1 MSSVWPQ
8 NGCDYLMRSFDWE
21 LRRHG
26 YAGNSCQI
34 ILELAGAIQPEQLRA
49 RLQMLTERY
58 PILNAR
64 SAGIFRRR
72 WKLPNGVVQPP
83 QVRVHR
89 DRPELLQRLINEGL
103 ASDDGELMRFDLIEC
118 DTGRMKVVFTWAHAL
133 MDAHSAEHF
142 VGVVGREDLPLPAT
156 KYQPPAG
163 PRLPFK
169 ERSRRALKNFQAYNQ
184 FRNQAPRSPGVRFP
198 NASAILQH
206 RVELFTAEET
216 AQVRATARKYAGALG
231 EAQFHAAVTIL
242 EVHELHQ
249 RIGCASPSYLL
260 PVPVGLRPKGNV
272 EPLFSNQVTMLL
284 LQFLPE
290 HLTDPG
296 KTIAHLKTQTGQAMR
311 DGVVDGGVMFLEML
325 RMLPLPAHQGFTKM
339 GLKGEVC
346 SIFYGNTA
354 AVSPVVTKF
363 LGADIEGFT
372 HVAAVPPSPGIG
384 VIFYNYRGLLRV
396 TVLHL
401 AKTLSEAEAAEFAA
415 GLRRRLLGGD

>member
-34 ILELAGAIQPEQLRA
+34 ILELAAPIQPEALRA
-49 RLQMLTERY
+49 RLKMLAERY

-64 SAGIFRRR
+64 SAGVFRRR
-72 WKLPNGVVQPP
+72 WKLPSGEVKPP
-83 QVRVHR
+83 QVRVHP
-89 DRPELLQRLINEGL
+89 DAPELMQRLVNEGL
-103 ASDDGELMRFDLIEC
+103 ASDNGELMRFDLIEC
-118 DTGRMKVVFTWAHAL
+118 GAGRMKVLFTWAHAL

-142 VGVVGREDLPLPAT
+142 IGVVGREDLALPAT
-156 KYQPPAG
+156 EYQPPAG

-184 FRNQAPRSPGVRFP
+184 FRNQAPRSPGVRHA
-198 NASAILQH
+198 NAPAILQH
-206 RVELFTAEET
+206 RVELFTAVET
-216 AQVRATARKYAGALG
+216 AQVRANARKHAGALG
-231 EAQFHAAVTIL
+231 EAQFHAAVSIL
-242 EVHELHQ
+242 EVHELHK
-249 RIGCASPSYLL
+249 RIGCVSPSYLL

-290 HLTDPG
+290 HLTDMA
-296 KTIAHLKTQTGQAMR
+296 KTIAHLKTQTSQAMR

-325 RMLPLPAHQGFTKM
+325 RVLPLPAHQGFTKM

-354 AVSPVVTKF
+354 AVSAVVTKF
-363 LGADIEGFT
+363 LGVEIVDFT
-372 HVAAVPPSPGIG
+372 HIAAVPPSPGMG
-384 VIFYNYRGLLRV
+384 VIFYNFRGLLRV
-396 TVLHL
+396 TILHL
-401 AKTLSEAEAAEFAA
+401 AKTLNEAEAADFAA
-415 GLRRRLLGGD
+415 GLRRRLLGG